1 MRPFAWLSF
10 AALLNLSL
18 AVAWSPVASA
28 QTGAA
33 ATAASA
39 AAPQRWNHLNA
50 YQVWRDELP
59 DSIPAD
65 QIEVRVDARPAD
77 CSPEPKRFL
86 GLPVMTVRPQMADF
100 CKSLDAF
107 LRQQPSP
114 LPLPTSL
121 VAKGIA
127 DTASVSAAVASLEPA
142 PTRHYV
148 ALVRWGH
155 VEDRQGPYWL
165 LEEVLFDREQG
176 RWLWHAGRRYENRFD
191 REWGPR
197 LRNATLAAQFLHGLP
212 QSLAS
217 RGTHRIQVP
226 LAGARWVA
234 PAEAATWQP
243 EPDRAGLIVVSNWG
257 RFAYLNIWGVGI
269 RRAGE
274 AIATPSPQPEGTTHL
289 HYQVRPQ
296 HAPPMHLNTYFI
308 VDLPPGEY
316 IVWAEYQ
323 GDRPIELQAGQRRL
337 LAIDRGLFNATLLGE
352 EDLARWPRLLP
363 RLRHAFAADPPD
375 RGVPGSVPYF
385 QNA

>member
-1 MRPFAWLSF
+1 M
-10 AALLNLSL
+10 
-18 AVAWSPVASA
+18 
-28 QTGAA
+28 
-33 ATAASA
+33 
-39 AAPQRWNHLNA
+39 
-50 YQVWRDELP
+50 WRDELP

-86 GLPVMTVRPQMADF
+86 GLPVMTVHPQMVDF
-100 CKSLDAF
+100 CKSLEAF
-107 LRQQPSP
+107 LRQPPLP
-114 LPLPTSL
+114 LPLPTNL

-142 PTRHYV
+142 PTRRYV

-155 VEDRQGPYWL
+155 VDDRQGPYWL
-165 LEEVLFDREQG
+165 FEAVLFDREQG
-176 RWLWHAGRRYENRFD
+176 RWLGHAGRSQENRFV

-197 LRNATLAAQFLHGLP
+197 LRN
-212 QSLAS
+212 
-217 RGTHRIQVP
+217 
-226 LAGARWVA
+226 
-234 PAEAATWQP
+234 
-243 EPDRAGLIVVSNWG
+243 
-257 RFAYLNIWGVGI
+257 
-269 RRAGE
+269 E

-289 HYQVRPQ
+289 HYKVRPQ

-375 RGVPGSVPYF
+375 RGVPGSVPHF
-385 QNA
+385 QSP